1 MFFTYEHSLISTVN
15 ALIRSGQLF
24 LGITVLIFS
33 IVLPVTKLLYLLL
46 LSTLPQTELS
56 RLSRQ
61 LRALEWLGKWSM
73 HDVLVLSLSIFF
85 IKSQGVYDAKSLNGV
100 YFFTAAVLFMILSY
114 AWLRTDVDRRRADQ
128 PPRRQEAAQPSST
141 MRNFAFSFLII
152 LATVFFALGVML
164 PAIRFT
170 TVFVWTNQHSVATII
185 WALYKNEEFFLC
197 FVIFMFSIF
206 FPFMKLFYLLTL
218 VTSPD
223 MPAEFRNKSISAME
237 WLGRY
242 SMTDVMVLAL
252 MIFYINASGYTEA
265 SVLPGIYFFAASA
278 IMTMLAYGWA
288 NSVTPGL
295 AGPQTRQPPVPSRRA
310 RPAGNARAAAAGGVT
325 AQSCHPGRS
334 AQARRAGTQDKE
346 LHPCLQLLGPRYLLP
361 QIPGRQVAH
370 QLPAVE
376 LHHQVRLHVHGEGH
390 VAQGRHAAELG
401 RHLAVVGLDVVGHV
415 AFRALDGLEQQRHL
429 LALLLHL
436 DQVADAAA
444 EGGHIHPPA
453 VHRHVAVADELARG
467 EHGGHE
473 LRAID
478 DGIEPAFEQADQM
491 LGG

>member
-1 MFFTYEHSLISTVN
+1 MTLGGRRFLLSLAIVAASVCLALGVSLPVIKLTKFVFFTYEHSLISTVN
-15 ALIRSGQLF
+15 ALIRSGQMF

-33 IVLPVTKLLYLLL
+33 IVLPITKLLYLLL
-46 LSTLPQTELS
+46 LSTLPQRELQ

-100 YFFTAAVLFMILSY
+100 YFFTAAVLFMILAY
-114 AWLRTDVDRRRADQ
+114 AWLRTDLSATDAPVRAPALPGKQ
-128 PPRRQEAAQPSST
+128 HPPST

-185 WALYKNEEFFLC
+185 WALWKNEEFFLC

-252 MIFYINASGYTEA
+252 MIFYINASGYSEA
-265 SVLPGIYFFAASA
+265 SVLPGVYFFAASA
-278 IMTMLAYGWA
+278 IMTMFAYGWA

-295 AGPQTRQPPVPSRRA
+295 ANPAKPVSL
-310 RPAGNARAAAAGGVT
+310 
-325 AQSCHPGRS
+325 
-334 AQARRAGTQDKE
+334 QARLAKLAPPTGA
-346 LHPCLQLLGPRYLLP
+346 PR
-361 QIPGRQVAH
+361 R
-370 QLPAVE
+370 
-376 LHHQVRLHVHGEGH
+376 R
-390 VAQGRHAAELG
+390 
-401 RHLAVVGLDVVGHV
+401 VG
-415 AFRALDGLEQQRHL
+415 
-429 LALLLHL
+429 
-436 DQVADAAA
+436 
-444 EGGHIHPPA
+444 
-453 VHRHVAVADELARG
+453 
-467 EHGGHE
+467 
-473 LRAID
+473 
-478 DGIEPAFEQADQM
+478 
-491 LGG
+491 